1 MLKEKQA
8 FADMSMIG
16 KQTASRWSGDAVD
29 LCFCV
34 ERGMVEMIREN
45 PFMRGMLRRTMR
57 RVLRETRSRRAWEWL
72 HSAKVSIF
80 VIPAVYGL
88 MWLIGQIGHAL
99 GVM

>member
-1 MLKEKQA
+1 MLKA
-8 FADMSMIG
+8 TTAHFDAAVIDG
-16 KQTASRWSGDAVD
+16 KPEYGYGGAAVD
-29 LCFCV
+29 LTFCI
-34 ERGMVEMIREN
+34 EQGMIDMIREN
-45 PFMRGMLRRTMR
+45 PFMRGMLCRTMR